1 MDAAINTSS
10 ENERYAQDPGA
21 VLSVIQPKIDSSST
35 TYYYY
40 YYSYNFCHKVAFLVA
55 AYVTNNLVFLAEV

>member
-21 VLSVIQPKIDSSST
+21 VLSVIQPKIDSTIT

-40 YYSYNFCHKVAFLVA
+40 YY
-55 AYVTNNLVFLAEV
+55 